1 MKPALRAKI
10 EKLMSGDRILPQYTL
25 IKLAQTVAE
34 CMVIFTWNSLVQVIQ
49 TTVWLRSRVPCS
61 QPATG
66 KDLDT
71 PKFWGSVWHSAVP
84 THITWDRYRV
94 PGDVWL
100 SWGSAMG
107 SWRKT
112 TDILAARNGS
122 SPEESGLGPMHNIAK
137 YDGDSVGG
145 SLRWPCVHGQL
156 KSSTEM
162 MIIPNCYMQMQI

>member
-1 MKPALRAKI
+1 
-10 EKLMSGDRILPQYTL
+10 
-25 IKLAQTVAE
+25 
-34 CMVIFTWNSLVQVIQ
+34 
-49 TTVWLRSRVPCS
+49 
-61 QPATG
+61 
-66 KDLDT
+66 
-71 PKFWGSVWHSAVP
+71 
-84 THITWDRYRV
+84 
-94 PGDVWL
+94 
-100 SWGSAMG
+100 MG

-137 YDGDSVGG
+137 YDGDSVGR